1 MEKLCCVFVEEPLK
15 LLVQELAYRR
25 YA

>member
-1 MEKLCCVFVEEPLK
+1 VEEPLK
-15 LLVQELAYRR
+15 LLVQKLAYRR